1 MRTIILLDALSLGGA
16 EKQALLF
23 GAWLQNEKKCTV
35 EIWHFMAGDGSAK
48 IVCDRYNLKTKEI
61 GYFRGLARFLYPKQI
76 WEYAKLFKSFKP
88 DLLLGYTNQ
97 PDLLL
102 GLIWKKTGAKYFIWG
117 QQGIEAGGYKFEKK
131 VDKMALH
138 NTPIFISNSIN
149 GADFLRNELHIPSE
163 KIKVI
168 YNGPEKL
175 DATFSREDWHRKLGL
190 GPTDFVG
197 LMVAHIALR
206 KDHHTLLKAW
216 KIVKENLEPKGIK
229 PVLILAGMLG
239 NATQEL
245 LDLSL
250 DLEIFGN
257 VKFLGNIKDITGLNL
272 AADLHILSSNT
283 EGLPNSLL
291 EAMNLGLPVVG
302 TNIPGIFEAVG
313 EENSCYLSEPKDFH
327 GMAMNILKFATNTAL
342 MEDVGKRNAERIN
355 TYFSLQNMCD
365 EHWKIIQ
372 KEVPQAQS

>member
-35 EIWHFMAGDGSAK
+35 EVWHFMPGDGSAK
-48 IVCDRYNLKTKEI
+48 MVCDRYNLKTKEI

-76 WEYAKLFKSFKP
+76 WEYAKLFKAFKP

-117 QQGIEAGGYKFEKK
+117 QQGIEADGYKFDKK
-131 VDKMALH
+131 ADRLAID

-149 GADFLRNELHIPSE
+149 GADFLIKEVNVPKE
-163 KIKVI
+163 KVKVI
-168 YNGPEKL
+168 YNGPEKMKPI
-175 DATFSREDWHRKLGL
+175 FPREEWRTKLGIESSS
-190 GPTDFVG
+190 FVA

-206 KDHHTLLKAW
+206 KDHHTLLLAW
-216 KIVKENLEPKGIK
+216 KEVVDVLELKGIK
-229 PVLILAGMLG
+229 PVLLLAGMLG

-245 LDLSL
+245 ISLSIEL
-250 DLEIFGN
+250 GIYGS
-257 VKFLGNIKDITGLNL
+257 VKFLGNVKDISGLNQ
-272 AADLHILSSNT
+272 ASDIHILSSNT

-291 EAMNLGLPVVG
+291 EAMDLGLPVIG
-302 TNIPGIFEAVG
+302 TKIPGIEEAVG
-313 EENSCYLSEPKDFH
+313 AENLEFLSNSKDYKA
-327 GMAMNILKFATNTAL
+327 MASNIIRFAL
-342 MEDVGKRNAERIN
+342 EDGLIEKVGSQNKRRIES
-355 TYFSLQNMCD
+355 TFSLLKMCD
-365 EHWKIIQ
+365 EHWKIIT
-372 KEVPQAQS
+372 ENI

>member
-35 EIWHFMAGDGSAK
+35 EIWHFMPGDGSAK
-48 IVCDRYNLKTKEI
+48 IVCDRYGLKTREI
-61 GYFRGLARFLYPKQI
+61 GYFRGLAKYLYPKQI
-76 WEYAKLFKSFKP
+76 WEYSKLFGSFKP

-102 GLIWKKTGAKYFIWG
+102 GLIWKKAGAKYFIWG
-117 QQGIEAGGYKFEKK
+117 QQGIEAGGYKFDKK
-131 VDKMALH
+131 ADRIALD
-138 NTPIFISNSIN
+138 NTPIFISNSVN
-149 GADFLRNELHIPSE
+149 GADFLINEVKVPKE
-163 KIKVI
+163 KIQVI

-175 DATFSREDWHRKLGL
+175 EPLFSREKWRKKLGIESS
-190 GPTDFVG
+190 DFVG

-206 KDHHTLLKAW
+206 KDHNTLIKAW
-216 KIVKENLEPKGIK
+216 KIVNDELRPIGVR

-245 LDLSL
+245 LTLAME
-250 DLEIFGN
+250 LEIFGN
-257 VKFLGNIKDITGLNL
+257 VKFLGNVKDITGLNL
-272 AADLHILSSNT
+272 ASDIHILSSNT

-291 EAMNLGLPVVG
+291 EAMSLKLPVVG
-302 TNIPGIFEAVG
+302 TDIPGIVEAVG
-313 EENSCYLSEPKDFH
+313 TENLAFLSKPKDFE
-327 GMAMNILKFATNTAL
+327 GLAENIMKFATNQHLISKVGEQNAL
-342 MEDVGKRNAERIN
+342 RISEH
-355 TYFSLQNMCD
+355 FSLDRMCE

-372 KEVPQAQS
+372 GNIS

>member
-35 EIWHFMAGDGSAK
+35 EIWHFMPGDGSAK

-61 GYFRGLARFLYPKQI
+61 GYFRGLAKYLYPKQI
-76 WEYAKLFKSFKP
+76 WEYSKLFRSFKP

-102 GLIWKKTGAKYFIWG
+102 GLIWKNTGAKYFIWG
-117 QQGIEAGGYKFEKK
+117 QQGIEAGGYRFDKK
-131 VDKMALH
+131 ADRMAIES
-138 NTPIFISNSIN
+138 TPIFISNSIN
-149 GADFLRNELHIPSE
+149 GAEFLIKEVKVNKA

-168 YNGPEKL
+168 YNGPEKMKPV
-175 DATFSREDWHRKLGL
+175 FSREIWRQKLGIDQ
-190 GPTDFVG
+190 TDFVG

-216 KIVKENLEPKGIK
+216 KTVVDDLLPKGIS
-229 PVLILAGMLG
+229 PVLLLAGMIG

-245 LDLSL
+245 LNLAIDLG
-250 DLEIFGN
+250 IYGQ
-257 VKFLGNIKDITGLNL
+257 VKFLGNIKDISGLNL
-272 AADLHILSSNT
+272 ASDIHILSSNT

-291 EAMNLGLPVVG
+291 EAMDLGLSVVG
-302 TNIPGIFEAVG
+302 TNIPGILEAVG
-313 EENSCYLSEPKDFH
+313 EENKEFLSEPKDSIA
-327 GMAMNILKFATNTAL
+327 MANNIIRLAENAELRKF
-342 MEDVGKRNAERIN
+342 VGNRNQERIN
-355 TYFSLQNMCD
+355 NLFSLEKMCL

-372 KEVPQAQS
+372 ENV